1 MARGRD
7 RFDTD
12 GGGSGA
18 GFVMG
23 LLTGTVLGAGLGM
36 LFAPRAGS
44 KLRSQLTD
52 QAGNLAN
59 QASEGLRRATAN
71 AGEWVDG
78 GRDLYDKAKGAASRG
93 VDDAQRSVRDAAASV
108 SGSSPAP
115 ATRGAGGSSGS
126 GGGFSFGSGSN
137 LGSTGSENSGTRHAS
152 SGSNTPTGGG
162 SHAPSTDSGVHSGSG
177 GFSDSRRS

>member
-1 MARGRD
+1 MARGHD

-12 GGGSGA
+12 RGGSGA

-44 KLRSQLTD
+44 ELRSQLTD
-52 QAGNLAN
+52 QAGNVAN

-71 AGEWVDG
+71 AGEWADG
-78 GRDLYDKAKGAASRG
+78 GRDLYDKAKDAVSRG

-108 SGSSPAP
+108 SGSLPVLT
-115 ATRGAGGSSGS
+115 TRGADGSSGS
-126 GGGFSFGSGSN
+126 GGGSSFGSGSN
-137 LGSTGSENSGTRHAS
+137 LGSTGSEGSSTRHAS
-152 SGSNTPTGGG
+152 SGSSVSAGGG
-162 SHAPSTDSGVHSGSG
+162 SHSPSTDSGVDSGSG
-177 GFSDSRRS
+177 ALSGSRRS